1 MPKPISCA
9 AYIETIFDLFHWDPK
24 YRYRASGVRRQR
36 GEESVLIF
44 DLNETEILIPAE
56 SGIFPSAPSWSQTNH
71 SCIPPVMGRQFW

>member
-36 GEESVLIF
+36 VEESVLIF

-56 SGIFPSAPSWSQTNH
+56 FLERVSAAK
-71 SCIPPVMGRQFW
+71 CGF